1 VGPAKERRER
11 SCYNG
16 AGAER
21 EVSGQRESALT
32 RADKHRRLTCRNRH
46 LHRSSYLLRRHQ
58 LYLQG
63 QLPLLLSH
71 HTLI

>member
-46 LHRSSYLLRRHQ
+46 LHRSSYLLRRH
-58 LYLQG
+58 
-63 QLPLLLSH
+63 
-71 HTLI
+71 